1 MLLEVAGIL
10 LKCTCK
16 ISSKSLESGFFFA
29 STWTFQPVLKQL
41 CQILIFRI
49 MRYFGC
55 HREKQSYR
63 VQEFGCLFLI
73 KFMACQHTGS
83 SYKAC
88 PSQWH
93 DPFTIPLPLRLMDQ
107 MISEPKASS
116 SISVMQRCSP
126 SIKSTCHSILLQGVF
141 IKRYVKCSVASSC
154 SDKGPKLASGTMTT
168 ALSFNK

>member
-1 MLLEVAGIL
+1 MDVSTSPETALSSTHLQDHEIL
-10 LKCTCK
+10 WMPQGEAVVSCSRVWMPLPHQVHG
-16 ISSKSLESGFFFA
+16 L
-29 STWTFQPVLKQL
+29 STHSFKL
-41 CQILIFRI
+41 
-49 MRYFGC
+49 
-55 HREKQSYR
+55 QSMP
-63 VQEFGCLFLI
+63 FP
-73 KFMACQHTGS
+73 MAR
-83 SYKAC
+83 
-88 PSQWH
+88 P
-93 DPFTIPLPLRLMDQ
+93 PFKIPLPLRLMDQ